1 MNKFVLLRE
10 FADAKSCLKE
20 TVTQYCQFDSNA
32 NEILQSAFDDYNP
45 FCNVSLEEG
54 KYHCSPCILLY
65 VLKGRGKK
73 ADRIRGIGGG
83 GGITKGRYGWYGECW
98 LLSTHFIYLSGTE
111 TLSLKRAS
119 DCVCRDEER
128 FLAQLTLTEKRVY

>member
-1 MNKFVLLRE
+1 MNIFVLLRE

-54 KYHCSPCILLY
+54 KYYCSPCILLY
-65 VLKGRGKK
+65 VLNGWGKK
-73 ADRIRGIGGG
+73 ADRIRGIRGGG
-83 GGITKGRYGWYGECW
+83 MRKGRYGWYGEC
-98 LLSTHFIYLSGTE
+98 LVAFHAFHLFISN
-111 TLSLKRAS
+111 
-119 DCVCRDEER
+119 
-128 FLAQLTLTEKRVY
+128 

>member
-1 MNKFVLLRE
+1 MNIFVLLRE

-65 VLKGRGKK
+65 VLNGWGKK
-73 ADRIRGIGGG
+73 AD
-83 GGITKGRYGWYGECW
+83 
-98 LLSTHFIYLSGTE
+98 IYLSVTE

>member
-1 MNKFVLLRE
+1 MNIFVLLRE

-54 KYHCSPCILLY
+54 KYHCCPCILLY

-73 ADRIRGIGGG
+73 ADRIRESGGG
-83 GGITKGRYGWYGECW
+83 GMRKGRYGWYGEC
-98 LLSTHFIYLSGTE
+98 LVAFHAFHLFISN
-111 TLSLKRAS
+111 
-119 DCVCRDEER
+119 
-128 FLAQLTLTEKRVY
+128 

>member
-1 MNKFVLLRE
+1 MNIFVLLRE

-54 KYHCSPCILLY
+54 KYHCSACILLY
-65 VLKGRGKK
+65 VLNGWGKK
-73 ADRIRGIGGG
+73 ADRIRGIRGGG
-83 GGITKGRYGWYGECW
+83 GMRKGRYEWYGEC
-98 LLSTHFIYLSGTE
+98 LVAFHAFHLFISN
-111 TLSLKRAS
+111 
-119 DCVCRDEER
+119 
-128 FLAQLTLTEKRVY
+128 